1 MKIYTGKPASP
12 GIAIGPVFLFKSQI
26 ATIKTYSIVDPAAE
40 YKRLEDA
47 LDKVKADLDKLVEK
61 LKLDGLVEEAG
72 IFQAHIAI
80 LEDPELLDATKALIE
95 KKKVNA
101 EAALTETSST
111 FIEMLKALE
120 DEYLAAR
127 AADIAD
133 VVRKINIEL
142 CGEEYASS
150 SLSKPSIVVAEDLM
164 PSDTAAF
171 PREFVLGLCIEL
183 GSITSHAAILAKAM
197 GIPAVIQAPMVAH
210 KIENGTMLIID
221 GKKGEIIADPTPE
234 YLTSYRAEFD
244 KRKQLEEVLLT
255 RSALPVRTKDGHAV
269 QIAANL
275 GNATDAR
282 KAAAM
287 HAQGVGLM
295 RTEFLFLD
303 KPDLPDETQQA
314 ATYAEIMDIMG
325 QEYPLVFRT
334 LDVGGDKPLQAVAQ
348 PAEMNPFLG
357 VRGLRLCLLHDEVL
371 FKPQIKA
378 LLKAGSAR
386 NLFVMFPMVTSIVEV
401 RAAKK
406 LFRRYMDELTL
417 EGFPPPAHLEVGI
430 MIEVPGA
437 AVMADKLAPEVD
449 FFSIGTNDLTQYT
462 QAADRNQTSL
472 SYLSDGLEPAV
483 LRLIAKVAE
492 AANAHAKWAG
502 ICGEL
507 GGDPMAIPILIG
519 LGLHEL
525 SMNPNAIP
533 DAKEIVRNWTMEKA
547 REVALNALDMECA
560 EQVRDMMKAY
570 VD

>member
-1 MKIYTGKPASP
+1 MRIFTGKPASP

-26 ATIKTYSIVDPAAE
+26 ATLKTYTIEDPAAE
-40 YKRLEDA
+40 YTRLEVA
-47 LDKVKADLDKLVEK
+47 LKKIKADLSLLVEK
-61 LKLDGLVEEAG
+61 LQTEGLMEEAE
-72 IFQAHIAI
+72 IFEAHIAI
-80 LEDPELLDATKALIE
+80 SEDPELLEATKALIE
-95 KKKVNA
+95 EKKINA
-101 EAALTETSST
+101 ETALTEAAST
-111 FIEMLKALE
+111 FIEMLNALE

-127 AADIAD
+127 AADISD

-142 CGEEYASS
+142 SGDTSTSAV
-150 SLSKPSIVVAEDLM
+150 LTRPSIVVAEDLM
-164 PSDTAAF
+164 PSDTASF
-171 PREFVLGLCIEL
+171 PREYVLGLCIEL
-183 GSITSHAAILAKAM
+183 GSNTSHAAILAKAM
-197 GIPAVIQAPMVAH
+197 GIPAVIQAPKVAH
-210 KIENGTMLIID
+210 EIENGTMMILD
-221 GKKGEIIADPTPE
+221 GKKGEVIAAPTAA
-234 YLTSYRAEFD
+234 YLASYREELE
-244 KRKQLEEVLLT
+244 KRKKLEEILLE
-255 RSALPVRTKDGHAV
+255 RSSLPVQTKDGHAV

-275 GNATDAR
+275 GNASDAH

-295 RTEFLFLD
+295 RTEFLYLD

-314 ATYAEIMDIMG
+314 ATYSEIMDIMG

-334 LDVGGDKPLQAVAQ
+334 LDVGGDKPLQAVPQA
-348 PAEMNPFLG
+348 AELNPFLG

-371 FKPQIKA
+371 FKPQVRA

-386 NLFVMFPMVTSIVEV
+386 NLFVMFPMVTSILEV
-401 RAAKK
+401 RSAKK
-406 LFRRYMDELTL
+406 LFHQYMDELVL
-417 EGFPPPAHLEVGI
+417 EGIAPPAHLEVGI

-437 AVMADKLAPEVD
+437 AVMADKLATEVD

-462 QAADRNQTSL
+462 QAADRNQTTL
-472 SYLSDGLEPAV
+472 SYISDGLEPAV

-492 AANAHAKWAG
+492 AANENGKWAG

-507 GGDPMAIPILIG
+507 GGDPMAIPILLG

-533 DAKEIVRNWTMEKA
+533 DAKEIVRNWSMEKA
-547 REVALNALDMECA
+547 REVALKALDMESA

>member
-1 MKIYTGKPASP
+1 MNIFTGKPASP

-26 ATIKTYSIVDPAAE
+26 ATLKTYRIDDPAAE
-40 YKRLEDA
+40 YKRLENA
-47 LDKVKADLDKLVEK
+47 LEKIRTDLARLVEK
-61 LKLDGLVEEAG
+61 LRSEGLAAEAE
-72 IFQAHIAI
+72 IFEAHIAI
-80 LEDPELLDATKALIE
+80 SEDPELLEATKSLIE
-95 KKKVNA
+95 EKKVNA
-101 EAALTETSST
+101 ETALTEASNT

-133 VVRKINIEL
+133 VVRKINLEL
-142 CGEEYASS
+142 SGDTRAAAG
-150 SLSKPSIVVAEDLM
+150 LTRPSIVVAEDLM
-164 PSDTAAF
+164 PSDTASF
-171 PREFVLGLCIEL
+171 PREYMLGLCIEL

-197 GIPAVIQAPMVAH
+197 GIPAVIQAPSVAH
-210 KIENGTMLIID
+210 NIKNGSVLILD
-221 GKKGEIIADPTPE
+221 GKKGEVIADPTPE
-234 YLTSYRAEFD
+234 YLTSYRAELE
-244 KRKQLEEVLLT
+244 KRKELEAVLLS
-255 RSALPVRTKDGHAV
+255 RSSLPVETKDGHAI

-275 GNATDAR
+275 GNAADAQ
-282 KAAAM
+282 KAVAM

-303 KPDLPDETQQA
+303 KPELPDESRQA
-314 ATYAEIMDIMG
+314 DTYAEIMDIMG
-325 QEYPLVFRT
+325 QEYPVVFRT
-334 LDVGGDKPLQAVAQ
+334 LDVGGDKPLQAVPQ
-348 PAEMNPFLG
+348 DPEMNPFLG

-386 NLFVMFPMVTSIVEV
+386 NLFVMFPMVTSILEV
-401 RAAKK
+401 RAARK
-406 LFRRYMDELTL
+406 LFRQYMDELTL

-437 AVMADKLAPEVD
+437 AVMADKLASEVD

-462 QAADRNQTSL
+462 QATDRNQTAL
-472 SYLSDGLEPAV
+472 SYISDGLEPAV

-492 AANAHAKWAG
+492 AANTHGKWAG

-507 GGDPMAIPILIG
+507 GGDPMAIPILLG

-533 DAKEIVRNWTMEKA
+533 DAKEIVRNWTMENA
-547 REVALNALDMECA
+547 REVAIRALDMESA
-560 EQVRDMMKAY
+560 EQVREMMKAY
-570 VD
+570 MD

>member
-275 GNATDAR
+275 GNATDAH

-348 PAEMNPFLG
+348 PTEMNPFLG

-492 AANAHAKWAG
+492 AANAHGKWAG

>member
-275 GNATDAR
+275 GNATDAH

-492 AANAHAKWAG
+492 AANAHGKWAG

>member
-1 MKIYTGKPASP
+1 
-12 GIAIGPVFLFKSQI
+12 
-26 ATIKTYSIVDPAAE
+26 
-40 YKRLEDA
+40 LE
-47 LDKVKADLDKLVEK
+47 
-61 LKLDGLVEEAG
+61 
-72 IFQAHIAI
+72 
-80 LEDPELLDATKALIE
+80 ATKALIE
-95 KKKVNA
+95 EKKVNA
-101 EAALTETSST
+101 EAALTEASGT
-111 FIEMLKALE
+111 FIEMLKALD

-133 VVRKINIEL
+133 VVRKIIITL
-142 CGEEYASS
+142 CGDEYTSAS
-150 SLSKPSIVVAEDLM
+150 LTKPSIVVAEDLM

-171 PREFVLGLCIEL
+171 PREFVLGICIEM

-197 GIPAVIQAPMVAH
+197 GIPAVIQAPSVAH
-210 KIENGTMLIID
+210 EIENGTTVILD
-221 GKKGEIIADPTPE
+221 GKKGEIIASPTPE
-234 YLTSYRAEFD
+234 YLLGYQEELE
-244 KRKQLEEVLLT
+244 KRKKLEEILLE
-255 RSALPVRTKDGHAV
+255 RSSLPVQTQDGHAV

-275 GNATDAR
+275 GNATDAH

-303 KPDLPDETQQA
+303 KPDLPDETHQA
-314 ATYAEIMDIMG
+314 STYAEIMDIMG

-334 LDVGGDKPLQAVAQ
+334 LDVGGDKPLQAVPQA
-348 PAEMNPFLG
+348 AEMNPFLG

-371 FKPQIKA
+371 FKPQVKA

-406 LFRRYMDELTL
+406 LFRQYMDELTL

-437 AVMADKLAPEVD
+437 AIMADKLASEVD

-462 QAADRNQTSL
+462 QAADRNQTTL
-472 SYLSDGLEPAV
+472 SYISDGLEPAV

-492 AANAHAKWAG
+492 AANTHGKWAG

-547 REVALNALDMECA
+547 REVALKALDMESA
-560 EQVRDMMKAY
+560 EQVREMMKAY
-570 VD
+570 ME

>member
-1 MKIYTGKPASP
+1 MRIFNGKPASP

-26 ATIKTYSIVDPAAE
+26 ATLKTYSIADPAAE
-40 YKRLEDA
+40 YKRLEKA

-61 LKLDGLVEEAG
+61 LQFDGLADEAG

-80 LEDPELLDATKALIE
+80 MEDPELLDATKTLIKE
-95 KKKVNA
+95 KKVNA

-142 CGEEYASS
+142 SGDTSAPAS
-150 SLSKPSIVVAEDLM
+150 LTRPSIVVAEDLM
-164 PSDTAAF
+164 PSDTVSF
-171 PREFVLGLCIEL
+171 PREFVLGICIEL
-183 GSITSHAAILAKAM
+183 GSITSHAAIIAKAL

-210 KIENGTMLIID
+210 KIENGTTIILD
-221 GKKGEIIADPTPE
+221 GKKGEIIADPTSE
-234 YLTSYRAEFD
+234 YLTSYRAEFE

-255 RSALPVRTKDGHAV
+255 RSALPVMTKDGHSV

-275 GNATDAR
+275 GNATDAH
-282 KAAAM
+282 KAASM

-314 ATYAEIMDIMG
+314 TTYAEIMDIMG
-325 QEYPLVFRT
+325 QEYPVVFRT

-348 PAEMNPFLG
+348 DVELNPFLG

-386 NLFVMFPMVTSIVEV
+386 NLFVMFPMVTSIGEV
-401 RAAKK
+401 RSAKK

-462 QAADRNQTSL
+462 QAADRNQTAL
-472 SYLSDGLEPAV
+472 SYISDGLEPAV

-492 AANAHAKWAG
+492 AANAHGKWAG

-547 REVALNALDMECA
+547 REIALKALDMESA
-560 EQVRDMMKAY
+560 DQVRDMMKAY

>member
-1 MKIYTGKPASP
+1 MNIFTGKPASP

-26 ATIKTYSIVDPAAE
+26 ATLKTYSIDDPAAE
-40 YKRLEDA
+40 YKRLENA
-47 LDKVKADLDKLVEK
+47 LEKIKTDLSKLVEK
-61 LKLDGLVEEAG
+61 LQTEGLVEEAQ
-72 IFQAHIAI
+72 IFEAHIAI
-80 LEDPELLDATKALIE
+80 SEDPELLEATKALIE
-95 KKKVNA
+95 EKKVNA
-101 EAALTETSST
+101 ETALTEASNT

-142 CGEEYASS
+142 SGDAGAVTG
-150 SLSKPSIVVAEDLM
+150 LTRPSIVVAEDLM
-164 PSDTAAF
+164 PSDTASF

-197 GIPAVIQAPMVAH
+197 GIPAVIQAPSVAH
-210 KIENGTMLIID
+210 KIENGSMLILD
-221 GKKGEIIADPTPE
+221 GKKGEVIADPTPE
-234 YLTSYRAEFD
+234 YLSSYRAELE
-244 KRKQLEEVLLT
+244 KRKELEAVLLS
-255 RSALPVRTKDGHAV
+255 RSSLPVETKDGHTI

-275 GNATDAR
+275 GNATDAQ

-303 KPDLPDETQQA
+303 KPDLPDESRQA

-325 QEYPLVFRT
+325 QEYPVVFRT

-348 PAEMNPFLG
+348 DPEMNPFLG
-357 VRGLRLCLLHDEVL
+357 VRGLRLCLLHAEVL

-386 NLFVMFPMVTSIVEV
+386 NLFVMFPMVTSILEV
-401 RAAKK
+401 RAARR
-406 LFRRYMDELTL
+406 LFRQYMDELTL

-462 QAADRNQTSL
+462 QAADRNQTAL
-472 SYLSDGLEPAV
+472 SYISDGLEPAV

-492 AANAHAKWAG
+492 AANAHGKWAG

-507 GGDPMAIPILIG
+507 GGDPMAIPILLG

-533 DAKEIVRNWTMEKA
+533 DAKEIVRSWTMEDA
-547 REVALNALDMECA
+547 REVALRALDMESA
-560 EQVRDMMKAY
+560 EQVREMMKTY
-570 VD
+570 ID

>member
-47 LDKVKADLDKLVEK
+47 LDKVKVDLDKLVEK
-61 LKLDGLVEEAG
+61 MQSDGLLEEAG

-80 LEDPELLDATKALIE
+80 LEDPELLDATKTLIE
-95 KKKVNA
+95 QKKVNA
-101 EAALTETSST
+101 EAALTEASGT

-183 GSITSHAAILAKAM
+183 GSIISHAAILAKAM

-221 GKKGEIIADPTPE
+221 GKKGEVIADPTPE
-234 YLTSYRAEFD
+234 YLTSYRAELE

-255 RSALPVRTKDGHAV
+255 RSALPVRTKDGHTV

-275 GNATDAR
+275 GNATDAH

-295 RTEFLFLD
+295 RTEFLFMD

-325 QEYPLVFRT
+325 QKYPLVFRT

-348 PAEMNPFLG
+348 AAEMNPFLG
-357 VRGLRLCLLHDEVL
+357 VRGLRLSLLHDEVL

-472 SYLSDGLEPAV
+472 SYISDGLEPAV

-492 AANAHAKWAG
+492 AANAQGKWAG

-547 REVALNALDMECA
+547 REVALKALDMESA

>member
-1 MKIYTGKPASP
+1 MNIFTGKPASP

-26 ATIKTYSIVDPAAE
+26 ATLKTYSIDDPAAE
-40 YKRLEDA
+40 YKRLENA
-47 LDKVKADLDKLVEK
+47 LEKIKTDLSKLVEK
-61 LKLDGLVEEAG
+61 LQTEGLVEEAQ
-72 IFQAHIAI
+72 IFEAHIAI
-80 LEDPELLDATKALIE
+80 SEDPELLEATKALIE
-95 KKKVNA
+95 EKKVNA
-101 EAALTETSST
+101 ETALTEASNT

-142 CGEEYASS
+142 SGDAGAVTG
-150 SLSKPSIVVAEDLM
+150 LTRPSIVVAEDLM
-164 PSDTAAF
+164 PSDTASF

-197 GIPAVIQAPMVAH
+197 GIPAVIQAPSVAH
-210 KIENGTMLIID
+210 KIENGSMLILD
-221 GKKGEIIADPTPE
+221 GKKGEVIADPTPE
-234 YLTSYRAEFD
+234 YLSSYRAELE
-244 KRKQLEEVLLT
+244 KRKELEAVLLS
-255 RSALPVRTKDGHAV
+255 RSSLPVETKDGHTI

-275 GNATDAR
+275 GNATDAQ

-303 KPDLPDETQQA
+303 KPDLPDESRQA

-325 QEYPLVFRT
+325 QEYPVVFRT

-348 PAEMNPFLG
+348 DPEMNPFLG
-357 VRGLRLCLLHDEVL
+357 VRGLRLCLLHAEVL

-386 NLFVMFPMVTSIVEV
+386 NLFVMFPMVTSILEV
-401 RAAKK
+401 RAARR
-406 LFRRYMDELTL
+406 LFRQYMDELTL

-462 QAADRNQTSL
+462 QAADRNQTAL
-472 SYLSDGLEPAV
+472 SYISDGLEPAV

-492 AANAHAKWAG
+492 AANAHGKWAG

-507 GGDPMAIPILIG
+507 GGDPMAIPILLG

-533 DAKEIVRNWTMEKA
+533 DAKEIVRNWTMEDA
-547 REVALNALDMECA
+547 REVALRALDMESA
-560 EQVRDMMKAY
+560 EQVREMMKTY
-570 VD
+570 ID

>member
-150 SLSKPSIVVAEDLM
+150 SLTKPSIVVAEDLM

-275 GNATDAR
+275 GNATDAH

-386 NLFVMFPMVTSIVEV
+386 KLFIMFPMVTSIVEV

-492 AANAHAKWAG
+492 AANAHGKWAG

>member
-1 MKIYTGKPASP
+1 MNIFTGKPASP

-26 ATIKTYSIVDPAAE
+26 ATLKTYKIEDPAAE
-40 YKRLEDA
+40 YKRLEEA
-47 LDKVKADLDKLVEK
+47 LEKVKADLANLAAKLQSE
-61 LKLDGLVEEAG
+61 GLVEEAE
-72 IFQAHIAI
+72 IFEAHIAI
-80 LEDPELLDATKALIE
+80 AEDPELLEATKTLIE
-95 KKKVNA
+95 EKKVNA
-101 EAALTETSST
+101 ETALTEASNT

-133 VVRKINIEL
+133 VVRKINL
-142 CGEEYASS
+142 V
-150 SLSKPSIVVAEDLM
+150 LSGQSNTAAGITRPSIVVAEDLM

-171 PREFVLGLCIEL
+171 PREYVLGLCIEL

-197 GIPAVIQAPMVAH
+197 GIPAVIQAPSVAH
-210 KIENGTMLIID
+210 QIANGTMMILD
-221 GKKGEIIADPTPE
+221 GKKGEVIADPTPE
-234 YLTSYRAEFD
+234 YLSSYRAELL
-244 KRKQLEEVLLT
+244 KRKELEEVLLS
-255 RSALPVRTKDGHAV
+255 RSSLPVQTKDGHAIQV
-269 QIAANL
+269 AANL
-275 GNATDAR
+275 GNATDAQ
-282 KAAAM
+282 KASAM

-325 QEYPLVFRT
+325 QEYPVVFRT

-348 PAEMNPFLG
+348 DPEMNPFLG

-401 RAAKK
+401 RTAKK
-406 LFRRYMDELTL
+406 LFRQYVDELTL

-462 QAADRNQTSL
+462 QAADRNQTAL
-472 SYLSDGLEPAV
+472 SYISDGLEPAV

-492 AANAHAKWAG
+492 AANAHGKWAG

-507 GGDPMAIPILIG
+507 GGDPMAIPILLG

-533 DAKEIVRNWTMEKA
+533 DAKEIVRNWTFKEA
-547 REVALNALDMECA
+547 QELALRALDMESA
-560 EQVRDMMKAY
+560 EQVREMMKAY
-570 VD
+570 ID

>member
-26 ATIKTYSIVDPAAE
+26 ATLKTYSIEDPAAE
-40 YKRLEDA
+40 YQRLERA
-47 LDKVKADLDKLVEK
+47 LEKVKADLGKLAEKLVSE
-61 LKLDGLVEEAG
+61 GLSKEAV
-72 IFQAHIAI
+72 IFHAHIAI
-80 LEDPELLDATKALIE
+80 AEDPELLEATKALIE
-95 KKKVNA
+95 EKKVNA
-101 EAALTETSST
+101 ETALTEASST

-133 VVRKINIEL
+133 VVRKINLEL
-142 CGEEYASS
+142 GGDAFA
-150 SLSKPSIVVAEDLM
+150 SLSLTRPSIVVAEDLM
-164 PSDTAAF
+164 PSDTASF

-197 GIPAVIQAPMVAH
+197 DIPAVIQASLVACE
-210 KIENGTMLIID
+210 IENGSMMILD
-221 GKKGEIIADPTPE
+221 GKKGEIIVDPTPE
-234 YLTSYRAEFD
+234 YMLSYRGERE

-255 RSALPVRTKDGHAV
+255 RSSLPVQTRDGHTV

-275 GNATDAR
+275 GNATDAH
-282 KAAAM
+282 KAADM
-287 HAQGVGLM
+287 NAQGVGLM

-303 KPDLPDETQQA
+303 KPDLPDETHQA

-325 QEYPLVFRT
+325 QEYPVVFRT
-334 LDVGGDKPLQAVAQ
+334 LDVGGDKPLQAVPQAT
-348 PAEMNPFLG
+348 EMNPFLG
-357 VRGLRLCLLHDEVL
+357 VRGLRLSLLHDEVL

-401 RAAKK
+401 RAARK
-406 LFRRYMDELTL
+406 LFRQYMEELAL

-437 AVMADKLAPEVD
+437 ALMADKLAPEVD

-462 QAADRNQTSL
+462 QAADRNQTAL
-472 SYLSDGLEPAV
+472 SYISDGLEPAV
-483 LRLIAKVAE
+483 LRLIGKVAE
-492 AANAHAKWAG
+492 AANANGKWAG

-507 GGDPMAIPILIG
+507 GGDPLAIPILIG

-533 DAKEIVRNWTMEKA
+533 EAKEIVRNWTMEKA
-547 REVALNALDMECA
+547 REVALKALDMECA

-570 VD
+570 VE

>member
-275 GNATDAR
+275 GNATDAH

-406 LFRRYMDELTL
+406 LFRLYMDELTL

-492 AANAHAKWAG
+492 AANAHGKWAG

>member
-1 MKIYTGKPASP
+1 M
-12 GIAIGPVFLFKSQI
+12 
-26 ATIKTYSIVDPAAE
+26 
-40 YKRLEDA
+40 
-47 LDKVKADLDKLVEK
+47 
-61 LKLDGLVEEAG
+61 
-72 IFQAHIAI
+72 
-80 LEDPELLDATKALIE
+80 
-95 KKKVNA
+95 
-101 EAALTETSST
+101 
-111 FIEMLKALE
+111 
-120 DEYLAAR
+120 
-127 AADIAD
+127 
-133 VVRKINIEL
+133 
-142 CGEEYASS
+142 
-150 SLSKPSIVVAEDLM
+150 
-164 PSDTAAF
+164 
-171 PREFVLGLCIEL
+171 LGLCIEL

-275 GNATDAR
+275 GNATDAH

-287 HAQGVGLM
+287 HAQVVGLI

-303 KPDLPDETQQA
+303 KPELPDETQQA

-449 FFSIGTNDLTQYT
+449 FFSIGTNDLTKYT

-492 AANAHAKWAG
+492 AANAHGKWAG

-519 LGLHEL
+519 FGLHEL